1 MPTQVTYESNHIFL
15 FLDSMTPRVLNFF
28 FFFYQ
33 FFCNLEEKL
42 IVKEWLYIR
51 EISITVLRFAKNQ
64 ARLGP
69 YDKKIKLPL
78 PYETKQKYWQ
88 RGFNINFYQL
98 SLRCDYYKL
107 EDLLEIALR

>member
-51 EISITVLRFAKNQ
+51 EISITVL
-64 ARLGP
+64 
-69 YDKKIKLPL
+69 
-78 PYETKQKYWQ
+78 
-88 RGFNINFYQL
+88 
-98 SLRCDYYKL
+98 
-107 EDLLEIALR
+107 

>member
-1 MPTQVTYESNHIFL
+1 MVIYTWNQY
-15 FLDSMTPRVLNFF
+15 
-28 FFFYQ
+28 Y
-33 FFCNLEEKL
+33 
-42 IVKEWLYIR
+42 
-51 EISITVLRFAKNQ
+51 SIMICQKSGSV
-64 ARLGP
+64 GP
-69 YDKKIKLPL
+69 VRQKIKLPL